1 MPPAV
6 MLVIIV
12 GLAVVVTIMV
22 TGKVNDQESQ
32 FKAKSAEL
40 EAKMSQKGKVVYTI
54 KDIPEGQ
61 AIPMKPWKSATSNK
75 ARFRKTLLPPLAW
88 LPVA

>member
-22 TGKVNDQESQ
+22 TGKVYDQESQ
-32 FKAKSAEL
+32 FKAKHAEL
-40 EAKMSQKGKVVYTI
+40 EAKMSQKGKSSTPSRIFLKVRRFLL
-54 KDIPEGQ
+54 
-61 AIPMKPWKSATSNK
+61 KPWKSATSNK
-75 ARFRKTLLPPLAW
+75 ARFRKTPSPPQAW

>member
-32 FKAKSAEL
+32 FKAKCAEL
-40 EAKMSQKGKVVYTI
+40 EAKSE
-54 KDIPEGQ
+54 PEGQ
-61 AIPMKPWKSATSNK
+61 SRLHHQGYS
-75 ARFRKTLLPPLAW
+75 
-88 LPVA
+88 